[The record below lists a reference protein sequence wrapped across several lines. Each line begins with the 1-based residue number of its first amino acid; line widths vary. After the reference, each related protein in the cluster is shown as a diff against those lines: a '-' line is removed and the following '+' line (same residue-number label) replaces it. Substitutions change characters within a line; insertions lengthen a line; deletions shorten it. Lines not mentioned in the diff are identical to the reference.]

1 MMMLIVTIMLFFF
14 VGVCLSFIFSP
25 HLCFSKLLRH
35 LSFLLIPKNSAII
48 VGRDY
53 PSPNGE
59 GLDYVRRKW
68 KEAIRDPANYQGLI
82 APLLSHSHEDK
93 NKKNNDNITDDIE
106 EENER
111 IIRKAVGRGRYMIRE
126 MEATIQFKKYRSM
139 RRRYGEGADVVGDT
153 NRLLGK

>member
-1 MMMLIVTIMLFFF
+1 M
-14 VGVCLSFIFSP
+14 
-25 HLCFSKLLRH
+25 HH
-35 LSFLLIPKNSAII
+35 SAII

-68 KEAIRDPANYQGLI
+68 TEAIRDPTNYRGLI
-82 APLLSHSHEDK
+82 APPLNPHEDNK
-93 NKKNNDNITDDIE
+93 NDDITDIE

-153 NRLLGK
+153 NRMLGK

>member
-1 MMMLIVTIMLFFF
+1 MLVVYFFTTN
-14 VGVCLSFIFSP
+14 V
-25 HLCFSKLLRH
+25 SKLLVI
-35 LSFLLIPKNSAII
+35 FPILIPKNSAII

-59 GLDYVRRKW
+59 GLDYVRQKW
-68 KEAIRDPANYQGLI
+68 KEAIRDPANYRGLI
-82 APLLSHSHEDK
+82 APPLNPHEDNK
-93 NKKNNDNITDDIE
+93 NDDITDIT

-153 NRLLGK
+153 NRMLEK

>member
-1 MMMLIVTIMLFFF
+1 M
-14 VGVCLSFIFSP
+14 
-25 HLCFSKLLRH
+25 
-35 LSFLLIPKNSAII
+35 PKNSAII

-68 KEAIRDPANYQGLI
+68 KEAIRDPANYQSLI
-82 APLLSHSHEDK
+82 APPLSHSHEDTNK
-93 NKKNNDNITDDIE
+93 NDDKITDIE